1 MPAFNQQAL
10 NYRARSAN
18 KVTVLIGD
26 QPIAFAQTISHTFD
40 LGTQGLYGVG
50 TRMPQEIQQL
60 RAAPQITV
68 DNFSLTQN
76 GMSVL
81 GYPSDIALILAD
93 TEFNFFIK
101 DGITNSMLFTYVGG
115 VCSNFNQNIPA
126 NSIITD
132 AMTFLCA
139 DVLGPDGTSVIAS
152 SDAYTFPA
160 LYGPV
165 NGVAP
170 LVP

>member
-1 MPAFNQQAL
+1 MPAFNQQNL

-50 TRMPQEIQQL
+50 SRMPQEIQQL

-68 DNFSLTQN
+68 DTFDLTQN
-76 GMSVL
+76 GMQVL
-81 GYPSDIALILAD
+81 GYPSDLSLILAD
-93 TEFNFFIK
+93 TEFNFYIK
-101 DGITNSMLFTYVGG
+101 DGITGSMLFTYVGG
-115 VCSNFNQNIPA
+115 VATNFNQNIPA
-126 NSIITD
+126 NQIITD

-139 DVLGPDGTSVIAS
+139 DVLGPDGKSIVAA
-152 SDAYTFPA
+152 SDAYTFPS
-160 LYGPV
+160 LFGNV
-165 NGVAP
+165 SGVAP
-170 LVP
+170 AV